1 VGAYRLLGYENRL
14 LKKEDFNDDR
24 KDAGEIGSGHHV
36 TALYELVPPS
46 EAAELPGVDPLKYQT
61 PAAPA
66 SAASGEAFTVKLRYK
81 EPDGDT
87 SKLLS
92 VPVTDGG
99 AAIGAASSDLR
110 FAASVAAFGLVLRDS
125 PHKGSA
131 SLDLS
136 AKLAQEGLGA
146 DPGGYRRDFLDL
158 VEKAR
163 ALTATID

>member
-1 VGAYRLLGYENRL
+1 
-14 LKKEDFNDDR
+14 
-24 KDAGEIGSGHHV
+24 IGSGHHV
-36 TALYELVPPS
+36 TALYELVPPG
-46 EAAELPGVDPLKYQT
+46 EAVDLPGVDPLKYQAPT
-61 PAAPA
+61 APA
-66 SAASGEAFTVKLRYK
+66 SAVSGEAFTVKLRYK

-99 AAIGAASSDLR
+99 ASLSAASADLR

-125 PHKGSA
+125 AHKASA

-136 AKLAQEGLGA
+136 AKLAQESLGA
-146 DPGGYRRDFLDL
+146 DPGGYRHDFLEL

-163 ALTATID
+163 ALPPRGSSSE